1 MSEVKFPAITVSDYE
16 ALPETGPRYQLV
28 EGELIMT
35 PAPDRYHQ
43 EISGRIEFLLRKYL
57 EDHPIGKLYDAP
69 FDVYLS
75 ETNVFQ
81 PDILFIAKKRLA
93 ILSRRGAEGAPNLVV
108 EILSP
113 RTAGIDTGAKKK
125 MYAQS
130 GAGELWIVDPETKQ
144 VQIYELK
151 IDPEFPKAAY
161 REGEQFSS
169 PLFPGLEIDVAEIF
183 RE

>member
-1 MSEVKFPAITVSDYE
+1 MATRLTERYWFPIHLDMPEVKFPAITVSDYE

-43 EISGRIEFLLRKYL
+43 EISGNIEFLLRKYL

-69 FDVYLS
+69 FDVYLT

-81 PDILFIAKKRLA
+81 PAILFVSNKRSA
-93 ILSRRGAEGAPNLVV
+93 ILSKRGAEDAPDLVV

-113 RTAGIDTGAKKK
+113 KTAGIDTGAKKK

-130 GAGELWIVDPETKQ
+130 GAAFLWIVDPESKQ
-144 VQIYELK
+144 VQIYELTTV
-151 IDPEFPKAAY
+151 
-161 REGEQFSS
+161 R
-169 PLFPGLEIDVAEIF
+169 LFF
-183 RE
+183 